1 MRRLSQILLFLAIS
15 LILPVTVLGQANNP
29 NTNEHGWGKN
39 PTNQRTWGKNPNAT
53 APVHQGWGPRA
64 NTVPPN
70 SPPPGWG
77 NGRKV
82 GWHGNDMPPGQMRRD
97 PYDRH
102 YRHRHH
108 RDWDRDRRFRHHRDW
123 DRDHDRFRHH
133 RDHDR
138 FRH

>member
-1 MRRLSQILLFLAIS
+1 MRRLSQILFFLAIS
-15 LILPVTVLGQANNP
+15 LIILPVSVLGQANNP
-29 NTNEHGWGKN
+29 NTNEHG
-39 PTNQRTWGKNPNAT
+39 WGKNPNAT

-64 NTVPPN
+64 NTAPN
-70 SPPPGWG
+70 GPRPGWA

-82 GWHGNDMPPGQMRRD
+82 GWHGNDVPPGRMRRD
-97 PYDRH
+97 PYERH

-108 RDWDRDRRFRHHRDW
+108 RDWDRDHDRFRHHHDR